1 VLWAESDDA
10 RRVHA
15 SAQRLSE
22 EILIPFLERWRPRLA
37 EHEALRPPGRT
48 LVDHEARWEKASAFR
63 SDLRRLSP
71 VLRQINQELADVTG
85 ADLESPI
92 AVRKPDR

>member
-1 VLWAESDDA
+1 MALLPMPDRPPMMTDP
-10 RRVHA
+10 
-15 SAQRLSE
+15 L
-22 EILIPFLERWRPRLA
+22 RPRLMTSA
-37 EHEALRPPGRT
+37 ATASMRPSS
-48 LVDHEARWEKASAFR
+48 ASWEKASAFR

-85 ADLESPI
+85 ADLEPPI